1 VSRFSM
7 VPVSSA
13 PYSLK
18 EQFFLVNSDPEVEVL
33 KISIK
38 IILVLCS
45 YVCTNLRTAPKMQV
59 VF

>member
-1 VSRFSM
+1 M

-38 IILVLCS
+38 ITLGLCS
-45 YVCTNLRTAPKMQV
+45 YVCTNFRTAPKMQV

>member
-1 VSRFSM
+1 M
-7 VPVSSA
+7 ILVSSA

-18 EQFFLVNSDPEVEVL
+18 EQLFLVNSDLELEVL
-33 KISIK
+33 RIRAK

-45 YVCTNLRTAPKMQV
+45 YVCTNFRTAPKMQT